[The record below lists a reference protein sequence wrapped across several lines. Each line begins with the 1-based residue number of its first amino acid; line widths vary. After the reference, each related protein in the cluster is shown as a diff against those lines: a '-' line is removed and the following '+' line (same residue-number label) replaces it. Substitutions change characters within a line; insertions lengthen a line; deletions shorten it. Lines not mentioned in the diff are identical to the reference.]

1 MRIPSDSHSGCSFS
15 KSIMFVAAKYNT
27 GVRFSDSDI
36 DFRRLIGDG
45 RTAPDA
51 NQLSVSATQKFGSEC
66 VVITWVGVITNSSCV
81 VYSVPV
87 VVRWFI
93 ISELSTNVSKLDSGV
108 LDSGVGSDSVSGV
121 SKFISVNVGKSVN
134 TGDSS
139 GISMS
144 KSVGKGSVSGSVF
157 WEEMLGVS
165 VACIA
170 GCLSMELK
178 IDV

>member
-1 MRIPSDSHSGCSFS
+1 M
-15 KSIMFVAAKYNT
+15 
-27 GVRFSDSDI
+27 
-36 DFRRLIGDG
+36 
-45 RTAPDA
+45 
-51 NQLSVSATQKFGSEC
+51 
-66 VVITWVGVITNSSCV
+66 ITWVGVITNSSCV

-93 ISELSTNVSKLDSGV
+93 ISELSTNVSKLDAGV
-108 LDSGVGSDSVSGV
+108 SDSGVGSDSVSGV

-157 WEEMLGVS
+157 WEEMVEVS